1 MSATFL
7 DWVQLSTLLAL
18 QSDTCRVWNMNMN
31 VCVGRYT
38 EYGYCCCIT
47 FVAVLKQLSQSFSSL
62 RILNL
67 PSWKMK
73 GQRSQPKQVSC
84 QNFALKV
91 KPSPVMTWTRHRCT
105 MYSQTAFSH
114 CRPWCTCHTCWDCSR
129 CNMICRT
136 ISPWRRRCPGWRRGG
151 RRSTWDTPRARS
163 APARTWRSSSHH
175 LDIKMEG
182 KMRRFL

>member
-38 EYGYCCCIT
+38 EYGYCCCRT

-91 KPSPVMTWTRHRCT
+91 KPSPVMTWTRHRCIPRLH
-105 MYSQTAFSH
+105 SHTADLGALVTLVEIVLDVTWFAEQFLLEDDVVQADGEEADGALETLLVPGQH
-114 CRPWCTCHTCWDCSR
+114 LPGPGTHLHT
-129 CNMICRT
+129 T
-136 ISPWRRRCPGWRRGG
+136 
-151 RRSTWDTPRARS
+151 
-163 APARTWRSSSHH
+163 
-175 LDIKMEG
+175 
-182 KMRRFL
+182 